1 MNCTSVYEFD
11 KDRQRSLQYYLEIE
25 PLPEDN
31 RTFVYEGKRY
41 AVCGV
46 HLLLERTRQQ
56 IFFQVYLT
64 STMFVVV
71 SWVSFI
77 IKPDVVPG
85 RMGVLVTIFL
95 VLINIFNNVKGNAP
109 VPTSLNAVDLY
120 LIICIFIVFLA
131 LLEYAIVLFK
141 ERYKTEIDAMKPG
154 ISSIQAAMSSTKKSM
169 EKFKMTAWPEHT
181 STRNKLDT
189 MSLIIFPIV
198 FIIFIIIYCI
208 IHI

>member
-1 MNCTSVYEFD
+1 M
-11 KDRQRSLQYYLEIE
+11 
-25 PLPEDN
+25 
-31 RTFVYEGKRY
+31 
-41 AVCGV
+41 
-46 HLLLERTRQQ
+46 LERTRQQ

-141 ERYKTEIDAMKPG
+141 EKYKTEIDATNPG
-154 ISSIQAAMSSTKKSM
+154 ISSIQAVMSSTKKSM
-169 EKFKMTAWPEHT
+169 EKYKMTAWPEQT
-181 STRNKLDT
+181 SIRNKLDT
-189 MSLIIFPIV
+189 ISLIIFPIV
-198 FIIFIIIYCI
+198 FIIFNIVYCI